1 MEIIFHSIQSVISI
15 GIMLGMGLVISLRGW
30 IDDGGAKLIS
40 SLVTKI
46 SLPCMVLLNITNS
59 FTRENFLLL
68 FHELLIPVL
77 SVVIS
82 YYIGSAVCRLRNIP
96 KGRRAIFKSM
106 FYVSN
111 CMYIGLPL
119 NIALFG
125 EDSSVYVFEYFIANT
140 TALWCVA
147 VYQAAAEGSGCA
159 AQIGVLDTLKK
170 IIFSPLIGLITAA
183 VVIALGLKI
192 PAVLKSTLGYIGGM
206 TTPLAMIFVGFA
218 LSKTKISEL
227 KMDADMLIAH
237 IGRFVIGPV
246 SIFCLSM
253 LIPTNPMQ
261 FKVLVMQSA
270 APVAV
275 ALPVIAAT
283 YGLDVKYAAILTSAS
298 TFFFMFVVPA
308 YMWLLYVY
316 FNS

>member
-1 MEIIFHSIQSVISI
+1 
-15 GIMLGMGLVISLRGW
+15 LVLARRGW
-30 IDDGGAKLIS
+30 IDDAGAGLIS
-40 SLVTKI
+40 SLVTRI

-68 FHELLIPVL
+68 FHELLIPIL
-77 SVVIS
+77 SVAIS
-82 YYIGSAVCRLRNIP
+82 YCVGSAVCRLRGIP
-96 KGRRAIFKSM
+96 RGRRAIFKSM

-125 EDSSVYVFEYFIANT
+125 EESSIYVFEYFIANT

-147 VYQAAAEGSGCA
+147 VYQAAAEGSD
-159 AQIGVLDTLKK
+159 GVAEISVLGTVKK
-170 IIFSPLIGLITAA
+170 ILFSPLIGLITAT

-192 PAVLKSTLGYIGGM
+192 PNVFKSTLGYIGGM

-227 KMDADMLIAH
+227 KMDTDMLIAH
-237 IGRFVIGPV
+237 IGRFAVGPLSV
-246 SIFCLSM
+246 LFLSM
-253 LIPTNPMQ
+253 FIPTNAMQ
-261 FKVLVMQSA
+261 LKVLFMQSA

-283 YGLDVKYAAILTSAS
+283 YGVDVKYAAILTSVS
-298 TFFFMFVVPA
+298 TFLFMFVVPA
-308 YMWLLYVY
+308 YMWLLHLYLGG
-316 FNS
+316 

>member
-15 GIMLGMGLVISLRGW
+15 CIMLGLGLALSLKGW
-30 IDDGGAKLIS
+30 INDSNSKLVS
-40 SLVTKI
+40 DLVTRV

-59 FTRENFLLL
+59 FDRENFLSL

-77 SVVIS
+77 SVIIS
-82 YYIGSAVCRLRNIP
+82 YHIGSAVCRLRKIP
-96 KGRRAIFKSM
+96 QGRRATFKAM
-106 FYVSN
+106 FYISN

-125 EDSSVYVFEYFIANT
+125 EESSIYVFEYFIANT

-147 VYQAAAEGSGCA
+147 VYQAAAEGSGDA
-159 AQIGVLDTLKK
+159 AQISAWGTLKK
-170 IIFSPLIGLITAA
+170 ILFSPLIGLLTAT

-192 PAVLKSTLGYIGGM
+192 PGVLKSALGYIGGM
-206 TTPLAMIFVGFA
+206 TTPLAMIFVGYA
-218 LSKTKISEL
+218 LSKAKISEL
-227 KMDADMLIAH
+227 QMDADMFIAH
-237 IGRFVIGPV
+237 LGRCLVGAL
-246 SIFCLSM
+246 SIFFLSM
-253 LIPTNPMQ
+253 FIPTNPMQ

-283 YGLDVKYAAILTSAS
+283 YGVDVKYAGILTSVS
-298 TFFFMFVVPA
+298 TVLFMFVVPL
-308 YMWLLYVY
+308 YMWLLHLY
-316 FNS
+316 FAA